1 MRIAQ
6 RIGLHRDPETLG
18 IDPFNCEMRRR
29 LWNQIWVL
37 DIRSAEF
44 AGFVTADKT
53 LIQRIAANIL

>member
-1 MRIAQ
+1 VMTLTEPRWELSGVAMRIAQ

-37 DIRSAEF
+37 DVRSAEF
-44 AGFVTADKT
+44 AG
-53 LIQRIAANIL
+53 